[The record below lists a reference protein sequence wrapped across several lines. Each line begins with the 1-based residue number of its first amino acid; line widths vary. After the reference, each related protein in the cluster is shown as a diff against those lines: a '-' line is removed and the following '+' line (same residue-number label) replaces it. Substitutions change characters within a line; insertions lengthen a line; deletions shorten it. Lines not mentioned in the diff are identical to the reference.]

1 MTRVDMR
8 PYFAEEP
15 GHTDWIEDFISR
27 KGRAFTARL
36 VRKPN
41 GRHGFEFKPREGG
54 PARKKSGAKKS
65 TAKKS
70 SAKKKATKKKAAK
83 KKAASKKS

>member
-1 MTRVDMR
+1 M
-8 PYFAEEP
+8 
-15 GHTDWIEDFISR
+15 GHTNWIEDFVSR

-54 PARKKSGAKKS
+54 PRKKTTKKKA
-65 TAKKS
+65 TKKKATKKKA
-70 SAKKKATKKKAAK
+70 AKKKATKKKAAK
-83 KKAASKKS
+83 KKAVK